1 MTDRSIPRLAYIRTL
16 IAARPGRPRHKETGA
31 LALITALMLGGC
43 TAEQPQADDAAVTA
57 DTSGHAM
64 DDMPGMSG
72 MPGMGDDM
80 SAMMAHMQRMRG
92 TRADSMLTMLPMHRQ
107 MAANMLAQM
116 NREMRDMN
124 MTADARW
131 NATVD
136 SLRTDLTRMPE
147 MSGSELEAMMA
158 GHQDRMM
165 RLMEMHRTMMSE
177 MR

>member
-1 MTDRSIPRLAYIRTL
+1 
-16 IAARPGRPRHKETGA
+16 
-31 LALITALMLGGC
+31 
-43 TAEQPQADDAAVTA
+43 
-57 DTSGHAM
+57 
-64 DDMPGMSG
+64 
-72 MPGMGDDM
+72 MGDDM

-92 TRADSMLTMLPMHRQ
+92 TRADSMQAMLPMHRQ

-165 RLMEMHRTMMSE
+165 RLMDMHRTMMAE